1 MEQYNGEN
9 IENESFQREN
19 ESEYLPINMNNNIG
33 IYRLKNFNH
42 NKNYNYFI
50 YILISIIIISLLF
63 VVIIFIINKGKKQN
77 IELIKSYNNEI
88 IKNNSNVF
96 ENKDFQISQDKKN
109 EIRYKRNINEKIGIA
124 FINKSIFANGFG
136 RMLSLL
142 LNELV
147 KYEEKYKIFLITDK
161 AYNQDF
167 VIDEEINRLP
177 IYENKTLIA
186 QLDKDQNI
194 QYYVLNNEISL
205 EEINFYRSFNK
216 KLININH
223 RSYLPSIYA
232 NNSDVYKRWKNFLLY
247 DAFISSVPD
256 DYYIYK
262 NLGMNNTFFIPNL
275 YIFEPFKTPSSSL
288 LYQNIIV
295 MGIEN
300 GPVKGD
306 IYVIKVMKIVVKYIP
321 KAKLYFISSDDRR
334 EIIKDLIKENNMS
347 NNIEVLPFTTN
358 IEKYFLNSSVML
370 CPSLSESLSMVINE
384 GKAYG
389 LPIVA
394 FNMPYSAPY
403 QKGVILIEMFNVWKM
418 AKETYRLL
426 NDYFYRKDEGS
437 KAKLSLNEYSNTET
451 LNKWNKLFFILNK
464 DDSIAYQKLQEY
476 TYDKYYD
483 EKMAE
488 QRLEYN
494 YNYGK
499 KYNKAFQCHSFKNM
513 TNLTYIN
520 QLKSCLE

>member
-1 MEQYNGEN
+1 MEQYNQEN
-9 IENESFQREN
+9 IDNESFQREN

-50 YILISIIIISLLF
+50 YILISIIIFALLF

-88 IKNNSNVF
+88 IKKNSNVF
-96 ENKDFQISQDKKN
+96 ENKDFQISQDKEKDF
-109 EIRYKRNINEKIGIA
+109 RYKRDISEKIGIA
-124 FINKSIFANGFG
+124 FINKSIFLNGIG

-161 AYNQDF
+161 AYEQDF
-167 VIDEEINRLP
+167 VMDEEIKRLP
-177 IYENKTLIA
+177 IYENKTLID

-223 RSYLPSIYA
+223 EAYLSSIYT
-232 NNSDVYKRWKNFLLY
+232 NNSDIFKIWKNFLLY
-247 DAFISSVPD
+247 DAFISLVPD

-275 YIFEPFKTPSSSL
+275 YTFEPFKTPSSSL
-288 LYQNIIV
+288 LYHNIIV
-295 MGIEN
+295 FGREN
-300 GPVKGD
+300 DPVKGG
-306 IYVIKVMKIVVKYIP
+306 IYAIKVMNIVVRFIP
-321 KAKLYFISSDDRR
+321 NAKLYFISSDDRI
-334 EIIKDLIKENNMS
+334 EIIKELIKEYNLE
-347 NNIEVLPFTTN
+347 NNIELLPFMTN

-370 CPSLSESLSMVINE
+370 CPSLSESFPMVMNE

-394 FNMPYSAPY
+394 FNVSYSAPY
-403 QKGVILIEMFNVWKM
+403 QKGVILVEMFNVRQM
-418 AKETYRLL
+418 AQETYKLL
-426 NDYFYRKDEGS
+426 KDYFHRKDEGA
-437 KAKLSLNEYSNTET
+437 KAKLSLYEFSNTET
-451 LNKWNKLFFILNK
+451 LNKWNRLFFILNK

-494 YNYGK
+494 YKYGK

-520 QLKSCLE
+520 QIKSCI